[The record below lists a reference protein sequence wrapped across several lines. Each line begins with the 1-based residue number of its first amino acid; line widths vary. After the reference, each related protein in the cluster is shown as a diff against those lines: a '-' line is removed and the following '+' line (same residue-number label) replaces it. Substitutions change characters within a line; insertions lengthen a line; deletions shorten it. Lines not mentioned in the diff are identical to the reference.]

1 MRMKN
6 KRTLLWT
13 NCRQKGSCLFYRDA
27 GIKYYSCVSFSS
39 ASARLE
45 SRIST
50 STSPPFKALNTA
62 FALDTPDT
70 REILRSN
77 FFELLHADRY
87 HAFFKC
93 SITFLSVMIKEAKG
107 NISGNIFLFQHL
119 QILCEHKIRR
129 CKNGFFFSSFMI
141 REASLLLIRASVR
154 R

>member
-13 NCRQKGSCLFYRDA
+13 NCWQKGSCLFYRDT
-27 GIKYYSCVSFSS
+27 GIKYYSCEDISSLSFSS

-70 REILRSN
+70 REILRSIFLN
-77 FFELLHADRY
+77 
-87 HAFFKC
+87 C
-93 SITFLSVMIKEAKG
+93 SMLIDIMRSLSVVLHYCPSWSKNRRAISPETFSCFSISRSSVDIK
-107 NISGNIFLFQHL
+107 SGDA
-119 QILCEHKIRR
+119 RTD
-129 CKNGFFFSSFMI
+129 SS
-141 REASLLLIRASVR
+141 VG
-154 R
+154 

>member
-13 NCRQKGSCLFYRDA
+13 ICRQKGSCLFYRDA

-70 REILRSN
+70 REILRSIFLN
-77 FFELLHADRY
+77 
-87 HAFFKC
+87 C
-93 SITFLSVMIKEAKG
+93 SMLIDIMRSLSCSTYIPVRHDQRSEG